1 MPRMTIPEIINELKA
16 ELAFVKNWL
25 EKEHEGME
33 EFLQGKKNTLTEI
46 IKKLEDY
53 EG

>member
-16 ELAFVKNWL
+16 ELTFVENWL

-33 EFLQGKKNTLTEI
+33 GFLRGKKETLIEA